1 MKKKQQNCVRLELW
15 LRRSRQGETHNN
27 PVIHPE
33 SWLLGC
39 FNMEK
44 TDVRVM
50 RLVAGEY
57 KYSSRRA
64 LPRFMER
71 KGASFRVADTRL

>member
-1 MKKKQQNCVRLELW
+1 
-15 LRRSRQGETHNN
+15 
-27 PVIHPE
+27 
-33 SWLLGC
+33 
-39 FNMEK
+39 MEK